1 MNLFEWRSLLNALG
15 EPILLINKSRE
26 IILANNVALDL
37 FGRRIEGSDFA
48 RAIRHPAALHHVD
61 RMLAGNIISP
71 EPNTTFQL
79 SGSIATTYKLSV
91 SRIEERTSAGDT
103 YLIALKDISHIL
115 EAEQMRSDFV
125 ANVSHELRSPLT
137 ALTGFIETLKG
148 SAKDDPDA
156 RARFL
161 DIMEREASRMNRLID
176 DLLSLS
182 TLETN
187 ERIRPVSKASVPNIL
202 NRVIATVSPQA
213 EANNKTINF
222 TTPSFEGIVSGDE
235 DELVQLFHNLVE
247 NAVKYGRADSE
258 IDISVRQDENLI
270 IAIKDA
276 GEGIPPEHIPRL
288 TERFYRVD
296 SGRSREKGGTGL
308 GLAIVKHIINRHRGK
323 LTIESTVGEGSTF
336 IVELPLANASG

>member
-1 MNLFEWRSLLNALG
+1 MNLFEWRSLLNALS
-15 EPILLINKSRE
+15 EPVLLVNKTRE
-26 IILANNVALDL
+26 IILANNVAQEL
-37 FGRRIEGSDFA
+37 FGRSIEGSDFA

-61 RMLAGNIISP
+61 RMLAENTIGP
-71 EPNTTFQL
+71 EPSTVFQL

-91 SRIEERTSAGDT
+91 TKIEEDASAGDAF
-103 YLIALKDISHIL
+103 LIALKDISHIL

-148 SAKDDPDA
+148 SAKNDPDA
-156 RARFL
+156 RTRFL

-187 ERIRPVSKASVPNIL
+187 ERIRPVSEASVPNIL
-202 NRVIATVSPQA
+202 SRVIATVLPQA
-213 EANNKTINF
+213 GANNKTINF
-222 TTPSFEGIVSGDE
+222 TMPAFEGVVNGDE

-247 NAVKYGRADSE
+247 NAVKYGRENSE
-258 IDISVRQDENLI
+258 IDISIKQNDNLTI
-270 IAIKDA
+270 TIKDA

-308 GLAIVKHIINRHRGK
+308 GLAIVKHIINRHRGN

-336 IVELPLANASG
+336 TVELPLANASG

>member
-1 MNLFEWRSLLNALG
+1 MNLFEWRSLLNALS
-15 EPILLINKSRE
+15 EPILLVNKTRE
-26 IILANNVALDL
+26 IVLANNIAQEL
-37 FGRRIEGSDFA
+37 FGRTIEGSDFA
-48 RAIRHPAALHHVD
+48 RAIRHPAALQHVD
-61 RMLAGNIISP
+61 RMLAGNVVGP

-79 SGSIATTYKLSV
+79 SGAIATTYKLSV
-91 SRIEERTSAGDT
+91 TRVEECTDADDT
-103 YLIALKDISHIL
+103 FLIALKDISHIL

-148 SAKDDPDA
+148 SAKNDPDA
-156 RARFL
+156 RVRFL

-187 ERIRPVSKASVPNIL
+187 ERIRPVNRASVPNIL
-202 NRVIATVSPQA
+202 NRVIATVSPHA
-213 EANNKTINF
+213 EVNNKTINF
-222 TTPSFEGIVSGDE
+222 TLPTFEGIVIGDE
-235 DELVQLFHNLVE
+235 DELTQLFHNLVE

-258 IDISVRQDENLI
+258 IDISICQNDNLI
-270 IAIKDA
+270 ISIKDS
-276 GEGIPPEHIPRL
+276 GDGIPPEHIPRL

-323 LTIESTVGEGSTF
+323 LTIESIVGEGSTF
-336 IVELPLANASG
+336 KVELPLARASG

>member
-1 MNLFEWRSLLNALG
+1 MNLFEWRSLLNALS
-15 EPILLINKSRE
+15 EPVLLVNKSRE
-26 IILANNVALDL
+26 IILANNVAQEL

-61 RMLAGNIISP
+61 RMLAGNITGP
-71 EPNTTFQL
+71 EPNTVFQL
-79 SGSIATTYKLSV
+79 AGAIATTYKLSV
-91 SRIEERTSAGDT
+91 ARIEERTSTSGT
-103 YLIALKDISHIL
+103 FMIALKDISHIL

-156 RARFL
+156 RTRFL
-161 DIMEREASRMNRLID
+161 DIMEREAGRMNRLID

-187 ERIRPVSKASVPNIL
+187 ERIRPVSKANLPNIL
-202 NRVIATVSPQA
+202 SRVIATVSPQA

-222 TTPSFEGIVSGDE
+222 IMPDFEGVVNGDE
-235 DELVQLFHNLVE
+235 DELIQLFHNLVE

-258 IDISVRQDENLI
+258 INISISQGDNLI
-270 IAIKDA
+270 IAVKDA

-323 LTIESTVGEGSTF
+323 LTIESVVGEGSTF
-336 IVELPLANASG
+336 TVELPLASASG